1 MTSDINDV
9 FGSKIQ
15 PRKGAVLR
23 ACDLELS
30 MGHEGANRIVHP
42 DDLRPRKLFPISLRS
57 TTGLHKFKAPD
68 YAAPMNTLATPSHDI
83 SDPDTRID
91 WRNLIWVALALAIM
105 IAAILSTSDWFL
117 NFVHVITGL
126 LWTGIDLFMGFVIG
140 PIMRRVSFP
149 VRQAII
155 TRLMPRMMF
164 LLPTLA
170 IIAPTAGW
178 FLAVQ
183 HGYLELA
190 FPELWWLI
198 AALVIT
204 TILSIQGIAILLP
217 TNILV
222 YLEMRKA
229 EPDGERIG
237 RLMRRY
243 VRVVAFQGCMQ
254 VLIIVIMAR
263 FATGL

>member
-1 MTSDINDV
+1 MSTITT
-9 FGSKIQ
+9 
-15 PRKGAVLR
+15 PAPVL
-23 ACDLELS
+23 
-30 MGHEGANRIVHP
+30 
-42 DDLRPRKLFPISLRS
+42 
-57 TTGLHKFKAPD
+57 
-68 YAAPMNTLATPSHDI
+68 
-83 SDPDTRID
+83 SDPDTLID
-91 WRNLIWVALALAIM
+91 WRNLIWVAAALAIM
-105 IAAILSTSDWFL
+105 VAAILSTNDWFL

-140 PIMRRVSFP
+140 PIMRWVSFP
-149 VRQAII
+149 VRQAIT

-164 LLPTLA
+164 IMPTLA

-183 HGYLELA
+183 YGYLELA

-198 AALVIT
+198 AALAIT
-204 TILSIQGIAILLP
+204 TILSIQGVLILLP

-222 YLEMRKA
+222 YLEMRKPD
-229 EPDGERIG
+229 PDGERIG

-254 VLIIVIMAR
+254 VLIIVIMAL

>member
-1 MTSDINDV
+1 
-9 FGSKIQ
+9 
-15 PRKGAVLR
+15 
-23 ACDLELS
+23 
-30 MGHEGANRIVHP
+30 
-42 DDLRPRKLFPISLRS
+42 
-57 TTGLHKFKAPD
+57 
-68 YAAPMNTLATPSHDI
+68 MNTITAPAPAL

-91 WRNLIWVALALAIM
+91 WRNLIWVAISLGIM
-105 IAAILSTSDWFL
+105 VAAILSTNAWFL

-149 VRQAII
+149 VRQAI
-155 TRLMPRMMF
+155 TMRLMPRMMF
-164 LLPTLA
+164 IMPTLA

-183 HGYLELA
+183 YGYLELG

-204 TILSIQGIAILLP
+204 TILSIQGVLILLP

-222 YLEMRKA
+222 YLEMRKPD
-229 EPDGERIG
+229 PDGERIG